1 MGHTVNRK
9 IFFYSRYICASN
21 RVFPI
26 RSHTFTSEN
35 TRSSMPDLREQE
47 IPPIL
52 ASLFI
57 QAVREGQTLWFR
69 VASNSM
75 SPLFQKDD
83 SVSIVPATADAIRPG
98 EIAAFET
105 RDGLVIHRI
114 IHRQQNGQ
122 TIRLLQMSDVDL
134 FASWIEPTSVV
145 GKVIAV
151 RKEGQQ
157 ANLAHPI
164 AKWYG
169 RIVATTRYQ
178 LYLRNSHTF
187 LRLPWRGCSRLS
199 LRFGYWCV
207 RRICTSPVPIP
218 GK

>member
-1 MGHTVNRK
+1 
-9 IFFYSRYICASN
+9 
-21 RVFPI
+21 
-26 RSHTFTSEN
+26 
-35 TRSSMPDLREQE
+35 MPDLREQE
-47 IPPIL
+47 TSTIL
-52 ASLFI
+52 SSLFI

-75 SPLFQKDD
+75 FPLFQTDD
-83 SVSIVPATADAIRPG
+83 AVFIVPASVDAIRPG

-105 RDGLVIHRI
+105 KDGLVIHRI
-114 IHRQQNGQ
+114 IHCQQNAQ

-134 FASWIEPTSVV
+134 FASWVEAKSVV

-151 RKEGQQ
+151 RKEGKQV
-157 ANLAHPI
+157 NLVNPI

-178 LYLRNSHTF
+178 LYLRNSHTL

-199 LRFGYWCV
+199 LRLGYWCV
-207 RRICTSPVPIP
+207 QRICASPAPVI

>member
-1 MGHTVNRK
+1 
-9 IFFYSRYICASN
+9 
-21 RVFPI
+21 
-26 RSHTFTSEN
+26 
-35 TRSSMPDLREQE
+35 MPDLRAQE
-47 IPPIL
+47 PSSL
-52 ASLFI
+52 LSSLFI
-57 QAVREGQTLWFR
+57 QAVREGQTIWFR

-75 SPLFQKDD
+75 FPLFQRDD
-83 SVSIVPATADAIRPG
+83 AVSIAPATADAIRLG

-105 RDGLVIHRI
+105 KDGLLIHRI

-151 RKEGQQ
+151 RKEGKQV
-157 ANLAHPI
+157 NLAHPI

-178 LYLRNSHTF
+178 LYLRNSHTL

-199 LRFGYWCV
+199 LRLGYWCI
-207 RRICTSPVPIP
+207 RRLCASPAPMI
-218 GK
+218 GN